1 MNLRPST
8 LAGIALVA
16 LLLAALATLVD
27 AQRLGA
33 TRMASLAARTA
44 LVARLELTDL
54 SLFTEAR
61 YTRHRALADLHSP
74 FQDHPFSLEH
84 FPSGSLLPPPTHL
97 TQARHEALDREAALP
112 R

>member
-8 LAGIALVA
+8 LAGITLVT
-16 LLLAALATLVD
+16 LLLSALATLVD
-27 AQRLGA
+27 ARRLGT
-33 TRMASLAARTA
+33 TRDAALASKTA

-84 FPSGSLLPPPTHL
+84 FPSGSLLPPPAHL
-97 TQARHEALDREAALP
+97 TRDRHEAVDRQTALP

>member
-8 LAGIALVA
+8 LAGLALAA
-16 LLLAALATLVD
+16 LLVAALATLID
-27 AQRLGA
+27 ARRLGA
-33 TRMASLAARTA
+33 TRDASLAGKAA
-44 LVARLELTDL
+44 LVTQLELTDL

-84 FPSGSLLPPPTHL
+84 FPSGSLMPPPAHL
-97 TQARHEALDREAALP
+97 TRDRNEAVDRQTALP

>member
-8 LAGIALVA
+8 LAGIALIA
-16 LLLAALATLVD
+16 LLLGAVATLVD
-27 AQRLGA
+27 ARRLGSA
-33 TRMASLAARTA
+33 RDASLITKGA

-84 FPSGSLLPPPTHL
+84 FPSGSLMPPPAHL
-97 TQARHEALDREAALP
+97 TRDRHEAVDRQAALP